1 VPRPAESTRRYVP
14 GLDGIRALAVLCVI
28 AYHLRFSWAQGGMLG
43 VAVFFTLSGYLITDL
58 LLTHW
63 VKEGDLGLGQFWL
76 RRARRLLPALF
87 AMLAVVTV
95 WVSLLDAS
103 QLTAVRRQVIAA
115 AVYLSNW
122 STISQ
127 HGSYFARFATP
138 LPLDHLWSLAIE
150 EQFYLLWPFLLLLA
164 IYLVRGRL
172 ALILLTLLAAG
183 ASALA
188 MALLYHPG
196 YDPTRVYE
204 GTDTRAFGLL
214 IGAALAM
221 AWPTA
226 SIPAAASRPAVRD
239 LLDLLGL
246 LGLLTIALLVH
257 LTSSFTP
264 FLYPYG
270 FLLLSVATAATL
282 AAAVNPAGRLGVA
295 LGVRPLRWTGVRS
308 YAIYLWQWPII
319 VLLSPLQG
327 PISLPLAAG
336 EIALT
341 FLIAAIS
348 WRYLEDPIRHGALA
362 RLHRRLSARPR
373 LAPRRRLAFPGVLAS
388 AGVLVLLGLSG
399 LLPAASAGHRGL
411 VGLSGPTGSA
421 GLSGPTGF
429 AGLASSGGARTGAS
443 GDLSPAGGGDVNGTT
458 SSSVASGGGTSFK
471 TGAPRAYARGRAGP
485 PKTEVSP
492 QKTSCQSVLY
502 IGDSTSE
509 GEISPEYIPD
519 VRHRLQAQLWDVGV
533 SHTIP
538 EISGARSIVETFEDH
553 PNAATV
559 AAAHMSAGY
568 HGCWILA
575 MGTNDVADVET
586 GSNVG
591 LNQRI
596 ERMMTILHGLPV
608 LWVNVI
614 TLLQSGEYREQ
625 AMRQWNR
632 DLLAACSRYPNM
644 RVFDWA
650 SLAKRPWFIPDG
662 IHYYTPGYI
671 ARTHLIAHGLLHAF
685 PADGP
690 PSAGCLVG

>member
-1 VPRPAESTRRYVP
+1 MPRPAESTRRYVP
-14 GLDGIRALAVLCVI
+14 GLDGIRALAVLFVI

-127 HGSYFARFATP
+127 HASYFARFATP

-226 SIPAAASRPAVRD
+226 SIPAAASRPAVRN

-246 LGLLTIALLVH
+246 LGLLAIAVLVY

-270 FLLLSVATAATL
+270 FLLLSVATAATV

-295 LGVRPLRWTGVRS
+295 LAIRPLRWTGVRS

-319 VLLSPLQG
+319 VLLSPVQG

-336 EIALT
+336 EIGLT
-341 FLIAAIS
+341 FLIAALS

-362 RLHRRLSARPR
+362 RLYRRLSAHPR

-411 VGLSGPTGSA
+411 VGLSGI
-421 GLSGPTGF
+421 
-429 AGLASSGGARTGAS
+429 ASSS
-443 GDLSPAGGGDVNGTT
+443 G
-458 SSSVASGGGTSFK
+458 ASGGGTPFK
-471 TGAPRAYARGRAGP
+471 TGAPRAYVRARAGP
-485 PKTEVSP
+485 PKTEVSS

-559 AAAHMSAGY
+559 AEAHMSAGY

-596 ERMMTILHGLPV
+596 DRMMTILHGLPV
-608 LWVNVI
+608 MWVNVI
-614 TLLQSGEYREQ
+614 TLLQSGEYRER

-632 DLLAACSRYPNM
+632 DLLAACTRYPNM

-671 ARTHLIAHGLLHAF
+671 ARTHLIAHALLHAF

-690 PSAGCLVG
+690 PPASCLVR

>member
-1 VPRPAESTRRYVP
+1 MPRPAESTRRYMP

-28 AYHLRFSWAQGGMLG
+28 AYHLRFSWAEGGMLG

-58 LLTHW
+58 LLSHW
-63 VKEGDLGLGQFWL
+63 MRAGDLGLGQFWL

-87 AMLAVVTV
+87 AMLAIVTV

-150 EQFYLLWPFLLLLA
+150 EQFYLLWPFFLLVA
-164 IYLVRGRL
+164 IWLVRSRL
-172 ALILLTLLAAG
+172 GLILLTLLLAA
-183 ASALA
+183 ASAVA
-188 MALLYHPG
+188 MALIYHPG

-221 AWPTA
+221 AWPSA
-226 SIPAAASRPAVRD
+226 SIPAAASRTAVRN

-246 LGLLTIALLVH
+246 AGLVAIFVLVWR
-257 LTSSFTP
+257 TTSFTP

-270 FLLLSVATAATL
+270 FLLLSVATAATV
-282 AAAVNPAGRLGVA
+282 AAAVNPAGRLGVV

-319 VLLSPLQG
+319 VLLSPVQG
-327 PISLPLAAG
+327 AISLPLAAA
-336 EIALT
+336 ETALT
-341 FLIAAIS
+341 FLIAALS
-348 WRYLEDPIRHGALA
+348 WRFLEDPIRHGALS
-362 RLHRRLSARPR
+362 RLYRRFRARPHV
-373 LAPRRRLAFPGVLAS
+373 APRRRLAFPGVLAS
-388 AGVLVLLGLSG
+388 AAVVVLLGLSG

-411 VGLSGPTGSA
+411 VSLSGPNPETVARGGAAGDGS
-421 GLSGPTGF
+421 
-429 AGLASSGGARTGAS
+429 SSGGS
-443 GDLSPAGGGDVNGTT
+443 GS
-458 SSSVASGGGTSFK
+458 SGGVGGERSSK
-471 TGAPRAYARGRAGP
+471 TDAPRAYVRARAGTP
-485 PKTEVSP
+485 KTPKTEVSP
-492 QKTSCQSVLY
+492 QKTSCQSVVY

-519 VRHRLQAQLWDVGV
+519 PRHRLQAQLWDVGV

-538 EISGARSIVETFEDH
+538 EISGARSIVETFEGH

-559 AAAHMSAGY
+559 AAAHMDAGY

-591 LNQRI
+591 LDQRI
-596 ERMMTILHGLPV
+596 TRMMTILHGLPV
-608 LWVNVI
+608 MWVNVI

-690 PSAGCLVG
+690 PPSSCLVR